1 MWVAFI
7 TSVLSFGLV
16 LTGYSC
22 PNCSKNSTVSPQGSK
37 QCFHRISHSKRE
49 MALSHF
55 HMHTHSSQ
63 FISTAAAKVSH
74 MHQFLYCCLLL
85 TSSEQT
91 AIYRHNLV
99 LKTYKKPSLNT
110 PYYRIINIT
119 FCIKVK
125 KKKKKKQI
133 RVLFLPLFSYI
144 CSLRHTLCN
153 RVQPRVAFCHR
164 PSLTQ
169 CVCFLMCPNLR
180 KTDCGCI
187 TAWPL
192 CLEQFLYNDMS

>member
-1 MWVAFI
+1 
-7 TSVLSFGLV
+7 
-16 LTGYSC
+16 
-22 PNCSKNSTVSPQGSK
+22 
-37 QCFHRISHSKRE
+37 

-125 KKKKKKQI
+125 KKKKKKTNKGFILASVFLYLFSQTHS
-133 RVLFLPLFSYI
+133 LQQGAAKGGFLPQAILNSM
-144 CSLRHTLCN
+144 
-153 RVQPRVAFCHR
+153 
-164 PSLTQ
+164 
-169 CVCFLMCPNLR
+169 CVFFNVP
-180 KTDCGCI
+180 K
-187 TAWPL
+187 
-192 CLEQFLYNDMS
+192 S